1 MMKASVTFITLLPQ
15 EPFIDSV
22 QSTSIK
28 SPGFIGCLA
37 DCSTRLLS
45 LLYKSGHKWGIGQ
58 QHFTTSGV
66 QKSKSDLNTKKK
78 GCKKGG
84 KRPLRY
90 LPTFFANIVR
100 T

>member
-22 QSTSIK
+22 QSFGIK

-45 LLYKSGHKWGIGQ
+45 AI
-58 QHFTTSGV
+58 
-66 QKSKSDLNTKKK
+66 
-78 GCKKGG
+78 
-84 KRPLRY
+84 
-90 LPTFFANIVR
+90 
-100 T
+100 